1 MGEDVHVT
9 RYILRRIL
17 FSIPVLLAIVFF
29 SFLIVKM
36 QPGGPFISRAASPMP
51 ENLRILM
58 ETRYGL
64 HRPFQE
70 QFMLYLG
77 NVVRGDFGPMLQTPT
92 QDVNE
97 VIAATLPV
105 TMQLGLMAMIL
116 GVVIGIPSGVIAAVN
131 HNRSMDYMATLVA
144 VAGISIPNLV
154 LAPILVLL
162 FGLKLDFL
170 PIAYWGAE
178 PPFNLG
184 FLPPFTKEFF
194 LHAVLP
200 VCTLGVAVS
209 ASVARLLRSSLLDVL
224 SEDYIRTARAKGL
237 RERTVLFRHA
247 LRNAFIPALTIMG
260 PLFVSLLP
268 GLVIVEN
275 IFAINGLARAMVEAV
290 FRHEYFLLSSSMLV
304 FGLILVTGNL
314 LADIMNVWLDPRISY
329 SESK

>member
-1 MGEDVHVT
+1 MT
-9 RYILRRIL
+9 RYIIRRIL

-36 QPGGPFISRAASPMP
+36 QPGGPFISTAGGNSLP

-70 QFMLYLG
+70 QFILYLG
-77 NVVRGDFGPMLQTPT
+77 NILKGDFGPMFQNRT
-92 QDVNE
+92 QDVND
-97 VIAATLPV
+97 VIASTLPV
-105 TMQLGLMAMIL
+105 TLQLGIMAMIL
-116 GVVIGIPSGVIAAVN
+116 GLLIGVPAGVVAAVN
-131 HNRSMDYMATLVA
+131 HNRPLDYSSMLFA

-162 FGLKLDFL
+162 FGLKLDWF

-178 PPFNLG
+178 PPFTLG
-184 FLPPFTKEFF
+184 
-194 LHAVLP
+194 VLP
-200 VCTLGVAVS
+200 SFTADFFKHAILPVATLGVAVS
-209 ASVARLLRSSLLDVL
+209 ASIARLLRSSLLDVL

-247 LRNAFIPALTIMG
+247 LKNAFIPTLTILG

-275 IFAINGLARAMVEAV
+275 IFAINGLARTMVDAV
-290 FRHEYFLLSSSMLV
+290 FRNEYFLLSSSMLV
-304 FGLILVTGNL
+304 FGIVLVTGNL
-314 LADIMNVWLDPRISY
+314 IADILYVWLDPRISY
-329 SESK
+329 AESN